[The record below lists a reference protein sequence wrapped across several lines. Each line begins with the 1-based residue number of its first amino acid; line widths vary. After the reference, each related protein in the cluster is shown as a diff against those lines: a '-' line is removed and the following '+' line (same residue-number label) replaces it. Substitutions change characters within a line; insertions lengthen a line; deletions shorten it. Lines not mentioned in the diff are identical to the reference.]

1 MGEKK
6 LIFFNFFE
14 GGGYYDLPPL
24 GAECQI
30 SDFFVLRPCAPRV
43 TGFFSSHT
51 KYASVCEC
59 MRVYASVYKMK
70 K

>member
-30 SDFFVLRPCAPRV
+30 PDFFDLRPCAPRV
-43 TGFFSSHT
+43 TGFFVLHT
-51 KYASVCEC
+51 LYADVCRCMQMYAEC
-59 MRVYASVYKMK
+59 EK
-70 K
+70 